1 MVKLYITLGCIL
13 AFLGVALGAFGAHAL
28 KSRLAENMFK
38 IFETGVQYHMI
49 HALAL
54 VFVGIIAHWLNDS
67 LLLNWSGRLFAIGI
81 LLFSGSLYV
90 LSVSGI
96 KALGAITPFG
106 GLAFLAGWILLAI
119 AAFKH
124 L

>member
-1 MVKLYITLGCIL
+1 MVKMYIALGSIL

-28 KSRLAENMFK
+28 KSRLSESMFR

-54 VFVGIIAHWLNDS
+54 IFVGIIAHWLNYS
-67 LLLNWSGRLFAIGI
+67 QLLNWSGRLFAIGI
-81 LLFSGSLYV
+81 LIFSGSLYV
-90 LSVSGI
+90 LSISGI
-96 KALGAITPFG
+96 KSFGAITPFG

-119 AAFKH
+119 TAFKH